1 MILDASLADCQSTD
15 KCTQSLL
22 RREKRET
29 IRTKAYRPCRFAASI
44 GRPRIAD
51 GDQSGNQ
58 NSLRYREAVTTYYC
72 GPTVFVGFTPESGHV
87 QLGYLLWANSGH
99 GRSTRL
105 NHLHARPT
113 ISASSVQEFLRPRG

>member
-58 NSLRYREAVTTYYC
+58 NSLRYLEAVTTYYC
-72 GPTVFVGFTPESGHV
+72 GPTVFVGFTPKADMSDATGDV
-87 QLGYLLWANSGH
+87 CFGPIADMADLLD
-99 GRSTRL
+99 
-105 NHLHARPT
+105 
-113 ISASSVQEFLRPRG
+113 

>member
-1 MILDASLADCQSTD
+1 
-15 KCTQSLL
+15 
-22 RREKRET
+22 
-29 IRTKAYRPCRFAASI
+29 
-44 GRPRIAD
+44 
-51 GDQSGNQ
+51 
-58 NSLRYREAVTTYYC
+58 VTTYYC